1 MNPKC
6 ISLIES
12 FHKYSING
20 LTEFLEIA
28 DVQKPIQIFIN
39 IFSGETHHASMM
51 LLVTS
56 QYIEIG
62 TVERLSD
69 TKGIIKDL
77 LYIVACK
84 AVELNLPVQFKA
96 EPGFLKRNNIS
107 KNTSRLYKYYNN
119 MGFTRK
125 NKNKNYYN
133 TSVINLKKMV
143 TRRQKKV

>member
-1 MNPKC
+1 
-6 ISLIES
+6 
-12 FHKYSING
+12 
-20 LTEFLEIA
+20 
-28 DVQKPIQIFIN
+28 
-39 IFSGETHHASMM
+39 MM

-84 AVELNLPVQFKA
+84 AVDLNLPVQFKA
-96 EPGFLKRNNIS
+96 EPRFLKRNNIS

-125 NKNKNYYN
+125 NKNYYN